1 MLVSLSKSGQP
12 AGHTTGEA
20 AGAAGADA
28 AAGLPSAATSGA
40 CHTSDNIQAKDTVRI
55 MAGLPNR
62 KGA

>member
-12 AGHTTGEA
+12 AGHTTGE
-20 AGAAGADA
+20 AAGADA

-40 CHTSDNIQAKDTVRI
+40 CHTSDNIKAKDTVRI